1 MSNTAGV
8 LEETGTVYLSRAHW
22 LIPGSFGGVR
32 VPNLFSYLCVSV
44 LLLVFV
50 LCLVPKVACISG
62 LPILDYSS
70 VFSNVYF
77 FLI

>member
-8 LEETGTVYLSRAHW
+8 LEETGTIYLSRAHW
-22 LIPGSFGGVR
+22 LIPGLFGGVR

>member
-8 LEETGTVYLSRAHW
+8 LEETGTVCLSRAHW
-22 LIPGSFGGVR
+22 LTPGLFGGVR
-32 VPNLFSYLCVSV
+32 VANLFSYLCLSV
-44 LLLVFV
+44 LLLVIV

-62 LPILDYSS
+62 LPILDCSS
-70 VFSNVYF
+70 VFPNIYV